1 MTHKSKTMSMNAKLT
16 EKNIKALEAGGGAL
30 DEDLGMCTPGSVVAK
45 AGTDIKEEFPSLEP
59 LKELSK
65 SSKTAQ
71 LISIY
76 SFFIL

>member
-1 MTHKSKTMSMNAKLT
+1 
-16 EKNIKALEAGGGAL
+16 
-30 DEDLGMCTPGSVVAK
+30 VVAK
-45 AGTDIKEEFPSLEP
+45 AGTDVKEEFPSLEP

-65 SSKTAQ
+65 TSKTAQ